1 MFAQLADKKF
11 TEAKEIIDNLNDISF
26 DSIIQS
32 DLSEFVKSFLIN
44 DKNNYQSKKELYE
57 AVDKAVKLQLNY
69 TLRPKWTLV
78 NFIFLNNSEA
88 RPPKEILKKLDY
100 FLYYSFYTE
109 GIKSFIKEN
118 SDITVNKV
126 IVESIFNQINQEI
139 YLKLT
144 TDTTSLK
151 IKNLFLQI
159 FRLKYGDFAEISLNM
174 SIPFSYIK
182 FFLTDKGYDDLLKKF
197 LSTNEFSENTEIE
210 LKTIIKILTGKYDGQ
225 KFKTDEQPPESVENI
240 SNDIAHKEV
249 KDTVIYESTF
259 EQQKERIELPTE
271 IIEET
276 EEHKNSLKY
285 LFKEE
290 EIKAVSKK
298 IFKGDRYVFFD
309 YLNEISKLL
318 NWREATEHLKE
329 LFLKNKVNYYDK
341 TVILFVDV
349 LNDYFNKRE
358 D

>member
-1 MFAQLADKKF
+1 MFAHIADKKF

-44 DKNNYQSKKELYE
+44 DKNSYQNKNELYE
-57 AVDKAVKLQLNY
+57 TVDKAIKLQLNY
-69 TLRPKWTLV
+69 TLRPKWTLI
-78 NFIFLNNSEA
+78 NFIFIKSDA
-88 RPPKEILKKLDY
+88 KPPKEILKKLDY

-109 GIKSFIKEN
+109 GIKLFIKEN

-126 IVESIFNQINQEI
+126 IIESIFNQINQEI
-139 YLKLT
+139 YSKLT
-144 TDTTSLK
+144 TDATSLK
-151 IKNLFLQI
+151 IKNFFLQI
-159 FRLKYGDFAEISLNM
+159 FRLKYGDFAEVSLNM

-182 FFLTDKGYDDLLKKF
+182 LFLEDKGFDDLLNKF

-225 KFKTDEQPPESVENI
+225 KFKTNEPQTESEENNGDDI
-240 SNDIAHKEV
+240 SRKEI

-259 EQQKERIELPTE
+259 EQQNEKIELPTE

-298 IFKGDRYVFFD
+298 IFKDDRYVMFD
-309 YLNEISKLL
+309 FLEEVSKLM
-318 NWREATEHLKE
+318 NWREVTEHLKE
-329 LFLKNKVNYYDK
+329 LFLKNKVNYFDK

-349 LNDYFNKRE
+349 LNDYFIKRE